1 MVRIGLMAKR
11 ISLTSRRTLLGGL
24 CAFAVVPGR
33 SPAAEAPKA
42 LLLRA
47 TATKIALRP
56 GRGETPIWSLNGPTP
71 GTALRFKQ
79 GEEVEISLQNDLP
92 APVALN
98 LRGLDGNAAAEPLTV
113 RPPLAPAA
121 RTTFSVSLRHAG
133 NFLCDIRLLADGST
147 AARSL
152 PLVVEAAGAVAD
164 RDEIFLVEDWRINPD
179 GTLVAPGLG
188 PGDAAPLL
196 TVNGRLIP
204 DIAVRSGERLRFRF
218 INGCQRQIIAVKIEN
233 YDVRAIAMDGQPAEP
248 FLARNGALVLAPGG
262 RADALIEA
270 TASPG
275 STSAILVH
283 DGKEARPAAR
293 LVTSTEPPIR
303 SRPLPPVTQLPSNG
317 LPAQLDLRNALRVEL
332 PLTGSEWVGPATFA
346 TSAAPAFHAK
356 KGRVVVLALTNR
368 AASATVFHLHGHHFR
383 LLDRLDD
390 GWKPYWLDT
399 LAVEPGRTERVAFA
413 AEYAG
418 HWLME
423 TAGTDWAAPRL
434 LRWYS
439 VG

>member
-11 ISLTSRRTLLGGL
+11 TSLTSRRTFLGGL
-24 CAFAVVPGR
+24 CGFALVPER
-33 SPAAEAPKA
+33 SPAAAAPQA

-47 TATKIALRP
+47 AVTKIALRP
-56 GRGETPIWSLNGPTP
+56 GQREAPIWSLNGPTP

-92 APVALN
+92 VPVALD
-98 LRGLDGNAAAEPLTV
+98 LRGLDGNTAAEPLTV

-121 RTTFSVSLRHAG
+121 TTTFRLPLRHAG
-133 NFLCDIRLLADGST
+133 NFLCDIRLLADGAA

-152 PLVVEAAGAVAD
+152 PLVVEEANAVAG
-164 RDEIFLVEDWRINPD
+164 RDEIFLVEDWRVNSD
-179 GTLVAPGLG
+179 GTLAAPGSS
-188 PGDAAPLL
+188 PGDTAPLL
-196 TVNGRLIP
+196 TVNGGLMP

-233 YDVRAIAMDGQPAEP
+233 YQVHVVALDGQPSEP
-248 FLARNGALVLAPGG
+248 FFARNGALVLAPGG
-262 RADALIEA
+262 RADALIEV

-293 LVTSTEPPIR
+293 LVTSTEPPVP
-303 SRPLPPVTQLPSNG
+303 SQPLPPQLPSNG

-332 PLTGSEWVGPATFA
+332 ALTGSEWVVPATFA

-368 AASATVFHLHGHHFR
+368 TATAMVFHLHGHHFR

-399 LAVEPGRTERVAFA
+399 LAVEPGQTERIAFL

-418 HWLME
+418 RYLLE
-423 TAGTDWAAPRL
+423 STATDWAAPKL
-434 LRWYS
+434 VRWYA
-439 VG
+439 VE

>member
-11 ISLTSRRTLLGGL
+11 ISLTSRRTFLGGL
-24 CAFAVVPGR
+24 CAFALVPRR
-33 SPAAEAPKA
+33 SPAAVAPKA

-47 TATKIALRP
+47 SATKIALRP
-56 GRGETPIWSLNGPTP
+56 GQGETPIWSLNGPTP
-71 GTALRFKQ
+71 GAALRFKR
-79 GEEVEISLQNDLP
+79 GEEVEISLQNELP
-92 APVALN
+92 VPVALD
-98 LRGLDGNAAAEPLTV
+98 LRGLDGNTAAEPLTV
-113 RPPLAPAA
+113 RAPLAPAA
-121 RTTFSVSLRHAG
+121 TTSFSVPLRQAG
-133 NFLCDIRLLADGST
+133 NFLCDIRLLTDGAA

-152 PLVVEAAGAVAD
+152 PLMVEEANAVAG

-179 GTLVAPGLG
+179 GTLAAPGSG
-188 PGDAAPLL
+188 PGDATPLL
-196 TVNGRLIP
+196 TINGRLMP

-233 YDVRAIAMDGQPAEP
+233 FDVRVIALDGQPSEP

-262 RADALIEA
+262 RADALIEM

-293 LVTSTEPPIR
+293 FVTSTEPPVP
-303 SRPLPPVTQLPSNG
+303 SQPLPPQLPSNG
-317 LPAQLDLRNALRVEL
+317 LPAQLDLRSALRVEL
-332 PLTGSEWVGPATFA
+332 TLAGSEWLRPPTFA
-346 TSAAPAFHAK
+346 TSAAPAFHVK
-356 KGRVVVLALTNR
+356 RGRVAVLALTNR
-368 AASATVFHLHGHHFR
+368 AASAIVFHLHGHHFR

-399 LAVEPGRTERVAFA
+399 LAVEPGRTERIAFA
-413 AEYAG
+413 ADYAG
-418 HWLME
+418 RWLME

-439 VG
+439 VE